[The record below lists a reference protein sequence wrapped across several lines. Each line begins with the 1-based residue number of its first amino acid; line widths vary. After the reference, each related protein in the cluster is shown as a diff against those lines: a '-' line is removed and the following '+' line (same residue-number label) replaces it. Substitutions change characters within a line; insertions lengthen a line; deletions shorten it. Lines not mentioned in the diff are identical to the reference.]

1 MAELSEEQLL
11 LLDNLMYYSGST
23 ESDLT
28 VGEIAQKLYDGVS
41 AEELQGSIT
50 QKQAK
55 DIGEY
60 ILQDNELCK
69 LKVAGSINKA
79 YINKDT
85 EVDDVLRATCFVDGN
100 GEATIA
106 IRGTG
111 GSYEAWKDNVE
122 GASTIETPIQRSM
135 REFIQEDCKQYDN
148 ITVTGH
154 SKGGCLAQHVTV
166 HCGDKIDRCVSF
178 DGQGFN
184 DEYYVGM
191 QDEEE
196 FRFKEELIEQVKQDG
211 NINKEIGML

>member
-1 MAELSEEQLL
+1 MGVCNCIVVEHKKEKMKMAELSEEQLL

-69 LKVAGSINKA
+69 LKVVGSINKA

-85 EVDDVLRATCFVDGN
+85 EVDDVLHATCFVDGS
-100 GEATIA
+100 
-106 IRGTG
+106 R
-111 GSYEAWKDNVE
+111 
-122 GASTIETPIQRSM
+122 
-135 REFIQEDCKQYDN
+135 
-148 ITVTGH
+148 
-154 SKGGCLAQHVTV
+154 L
-166 HCGDKIDRCVSF
+166 
-178 DGQGFN
+178 
-184 DEYYVGM
+184 
-191 QDEEE
+191 
-196 FRFKEELIEQVKQDG
+196 
-211 NINKEIGML
+211 